1 MANENSLQLIQALYV
16 AYYGRPA
23 DPEGLTFWAN
33 TLELNNG
40 NIQAILG
47 DFGNSAE
54 YVQRFGS
61 MDDTTLI
68 NNLYQ
73 QLFGRDAEPEGLGF
87 WSGLLI
93 NNQLNLA
100 QIAHSMLNG
109 AQSIDRQVVEGR
121 VQAAA
126 AFTQQLD
133 TPEENAAYGT
143 SRGIEIGK
151 AYLQQVTASNGV
163 VPVLDKVVDTVA
175 TLLPSTPAP
184 TPGGGGGTPPPPAPT
199 FEVIFDN
206 GVLSFAG
213 TQTGAITVTADIH
226 EVIFTRDALSD
237 SLSVDDY
244 NALTEIVIGDATVVI
259 PAPAI
264 DGLIITGTGNLQ
276 LAGVDDSLDLSGVA
290 SSLQVTANVAQDLD
304 ITQTTGLDSIDAF
317 ELSAGVTL
325 TLNASQFGAVE
336 ISGNGSY
343 VLKDGAAALLTLDD
357 ASLEN
362 AAQVV
367 VTGEPELTQLQ
378 GLIAKGAT
386 ISYDTV
392 AGTAAELEAEADN
405 VPSLLA
411 SATKVVVTDEISIA
425 GLDDVYYAVESGTV
439 VVAADLKD
447 TIANLISGT
456 DVHDYVTPGTNIE
469 VTGNATVAQIELL
482 DDENGDGALAY
493 SLEDSFAN
501 IWANSELRDNAVAI
515 TLTSTSLTTVTVEQ
529 VQWLLDNSAKVSNVS
544 ALGDLTFNLTDTYSN
559 LVSSA
564 SDTAAI
570 VAQAGTVTASE
581 AITVS
586 QAVTLHDLDS
596 DAIYN
601 ITDSAS
607 SLGNASAN
615 ADTIAAI
622 THAVDLIATGIAT
635 AAQATTILGRDGSSG
650 DVTYDVR
657 DTYANLWD
665 NQPGANAARDL
676 TVSQS
681 GYLTT
686 TQAQNIVNLSNSG
699 KTTLSSSIQ
708 DTAAAINN
716 FVGGNQEND
725 DLSYSFRVYD
735 TAANIITQ
743 INADNLYFATGNAAS
758 GLEGDHR
765 VEQIQVTGTFN
776 VANAQTFWEAIY
788 EVFDEDTTTTAS
800 KTYYTMSDTLANY
813 TNAAAAHEGI
823 IHAEGRTI
831 TAANAADVYA
841 AQTNSSNTSH
851 DIFGVLAGQHGTSS
865 DRLIIAAGSTGEQ
878 AIKGTKGNDVLRGG
892 DGNDTLRGEDGNDEI
907 YGGDNGWDTLY
918 GGSGRDTIYAG
929 DSSAATSGSASNLY
943 VNRIYGGNDGDNLFG
958 SSERDN
964 FIFTGSTREALIAE
978 SGTQWNTRDYITNF
992 SQGDT
997 IIFEGAQTLQFLG
1010 TGSGNNASPV
1020 AAGSLGLSIR
1030 YDKGLAVQNWEGNGT
1045 VTATLVSVDIADGN
1059 GYFDNVAD
1067 MHIVLVGNI
1076 DINMSGNSI
1085 TFGA

>member
-1 MANENSLQLIQALYV
+1 MATEKSLSLIQSLYV

-23 DPEGLTFWAN
+23 DPAGLEFWAN

-40 NIQAILG
+40 DLQVILP
-47 DFGNSAE
+47 DFGNSPE
-54 YVQRFGS
+54 FVKRFGS
-61 MDDTTLI
+61 MDNTSLI
-68 NNLYQ
+68 DNLYQ
-73 QLFGRDAEPEGLGF
+73 QMFGRAAEPEGLEF
-87 WSGLLI
+87 YSGLLV
-93 NNQLNLA
+93 NGQLSLA
-100 QIAHSMLNG
+100 QIAQSILNG
-109 AQSIDRQVVEGR
+109 AQSVDKQVIEGR
-121 VQAAA
+121 VQAAT

-133 TPEENAAYGT
+133 TAEENAAYGT

-163 VPVLDKVVDTVA
+163 APVVGKVVETVA
-175 TLLPSTPAP
+175 TLLPTTPVP
-184 TPGGGGGTPPPPAPT
+184 TPGGGSGTPPAPAPT
-199 FEVIFDN
+199 FEVKVDN
-206 GVLSFAG
+206 GVLSFGG
-213 TQTGAITVTADIH
+213 TATGPITVTADIH
-226 EVIFTRDALSD
+226 EAIFTRGALSD
-237 SLSVDDY
+237 SLSLVDYAD
-244 NALTEIVIGDATVVI
+244 LTEIAIGDASVLI
-259 PAPAI
+259 PALAI

-276 LAGVDDSLDLSGVA
+276 LAGVDDSLDLSGIA
-290 SSLQVTANVAQDLD
+290 SSLHVTANVAQDLD
-304 ITQTTGLDSIDAF
+304 ITQTTDLDSIDAF

-425 GLDDVYYAVESGTV
+425 GLDDVYDAVEPGTV

-456 DVHDYVTPGTNIE
+456 DVHAYVTPGTNIE

-482 DDENGDGALAY
+482 DAKNGDGALAY

-515 TLTSTSLTTVTVEQ
+515 TLTSTNLTTVTVEQ

-544 ALGDLTFNLTDTYSN
+544 VLGDLTFNLTDTYSN

-570 VAQAGTVTASE
+570 VAQAGTVEASDPVS
-581 AITVS
+581 VS
-586 QAVTLHDLDS
+586 QAVTLHARDS
-596 DAIYN
+596 AAIYD
-601 ITDSAS
+601 IEDSAN
-607 SLGNASAN
+607 SLATN
-615 ADTIAAI
+615 DTTAETAIIAAR
-622 THAVDLIATGIAT
+622 DLTATSTAT

-650 DVTYDVR
+650 DVTYDVA
-657 DTYANLWD
+657 DTHANLM
-665 NQPGANAARDL
+665 NNVAGANAAHNL
-676 TVSQS
+676 TVNWS
-681 GYLTT
+681 GYLNAA
-686 TQAQNIVNLSNSG
+686 QAAQITALTNDGRTSIPY
-699 KTTLSSSIQ
+699 IQ
-708 DTAAAINN
+708 DTASAINS

-743 INADNLYFATGNAAS
+743 INADNLHFATGNADS

-765 VEQIQVTGTFN
+765 VEQIHVTSTFN
-776 VANAQTFWEAIY
+776 VASAQTFWEAINP
-788 EVFDEDTTTTAS
+788 VFDGNASTTAS
-800 KTYYTMSDTLANY
+800 KTYYTMFDTLANY
-813 TNAAAAHEGI
+813 TNAAAAHDGI
-823 IHAEGRTI
+823 KHADGRTI
-831 TAANAADVYA
+831 DAATAAEVYT
-841 AQTNSSNTSH
+841 AQTTSNDNR
-851 DIFGVLAGQHGTSS
+851 DIFTLLAGEHGTSS

-878 AIKGTKGNDVLRGG
+878 TIKGTKGSDVLRGG
-892 DGNDTLRGEDGNDEI
+892 DGNDTLRGEDGNDTI

-929 DSSAATSGSASNLY
+929 DSSAATSGSASNQY

-978 SGTQWNTRDYITNF
+978 SGTHSNTRDYITNF

-997 IIFEGAQTLQFLG
+997 ITFQGAQTLQFLG

-1045 VTATLVSVDIADGN
+1045 VAATLVSVDIADGN

-1076 DINMSGNSI
+1076 DINMLGNSI

>member
-109 AQSIDRQVVEGR
+109 AQSVDRQVVEGR

-163 VPVLDKVVDTVA
+163 VPVLGKVVETVA
-175 TLLPSTPAP
+175 TLLPNTPAP

-213 TQTGAITVTADIH
+213 TQTGAITVTAGIH
-226 EVIFTRDALSD
+226 EVIFTRGALSD

-244 NALTEIVIGDATVVI
+244 NVLTEIVIGDATVVI

-264 DGLIITGTGNLQ
+264 NGLIITGTGNLQ

-290 SSLQVTANVAQDLD
+290 SSLRVTANVAQDLD
-304 ITQTTGLDSIDAF
+304 ITQTTGLDSIGAF

-386 ISYDTV
+386 PSYDTV
-392 AGTAAELEAEADN
+392 AGTAAELEAEANN

-425 GLDDVYYAVESGTV
+425 GLSDVYDAVEPGTV

-515 TLTSTSLTTVTVEQ
+515 TLTSTNLTTVTVEQ

-544 ALGDLTFNLTDTYSN
+544 VLGDLTFNLTDTYSN

-570 VAQAGTVTASE
+570 VARAGTVEASDPVS
-581 AITVS
+581 VS
-586 QAVTLHDLDS
+586 QAVTLHARDS
-596 DAIYN
+596 AAIYD
-601 ITDSAS
+601 IEDSAN
-607 SLGNASAN
+607 SLATN
-615 ADTIAAI
+615 DTTAETAIIAAR
-622 THAVDLIATGIAT
+622 DLTATSTAT

-650 DVTYDVR
+650 DVTYDVE
-657 DTYANLWD
+657 DTHANLMA
-665 NQPGANAARDL
+665 NVAGANAAHNL
-676 TVSQS
+676 TVNWS
-681 GYLTT
+681 GYLNATEA
-686 TQAQNIVNLSNSG
+686 AQITALTNDGRTSIPY
-699 KTTLSSSIQ
+699 IQ
-708 DTAAAINN
+708 DTASAINS
-716 FVGGNQEND
+716 FVGDNQEKED
-725 DLSYSFRVYD
+725 DLSYSFRVQD
-735 TAANIITQ
+735 SATNILTQ
-743 INADNLYFATGNAAS
+743 IGTSSLYFATGNAAS

-765 VEQIQVTGTFN
+765 VEQIHVTSTFN
-776 VANAQTFWEAIY
+776 VANAQTFWEAINP
-788 EVFDEDTTTTAS
+788 VFDGNASTTAS
-800 KTYYTMSDTLANY
+800 KTYYTMSDTLASY
-813 TNAAAAHEGI
+813 TNDAAAHEGI
-823 IHAEGRTI
+823 IHADGRTI
-831 TAANAADVYA
+831 NATTAAEVYT
-841 AQTNSSNTSH
+841 AQTTSN
-851 DIFGVLAGQHGTSS
+851 DNRNIFTLLDGQHGTSL

-878 AIKGTKGNDVLRGG
+878 TIKGTKGSDVLRGG
-892 DGNDTLRGEDGNDEI
+892 DGNDTLRGEDGNDTI
-907 YGGDNGWDTLY
+907 YGGENGWDTLY

-978 SGTQWNTRDYITNF
+978 SGTQWNTRDYITHF

-997 IIFEGAQTLQFLG
+997 ITFQGAQTLQFLG

-1030 YDKGLAVQNWEGNGT
+1030 YDKGLDVQNWNGNGIIPG
-1045 VTATLVSVDIADGN
+1045 ATLVSVDIADAN
-1059 GYFDNVAD
+1059 GRFDNVAD
-1067 MHIVLVGNI
+1067 MHIVLVGTI
-1076 DINMSGNSI
+1076 DINVSGNSI